1 MSRKVASVRPTV
13 WGNVLDGGRDAD
25 SPISDGGTFE
35 PEHIAAMS
43 LAFQEVCEALEIGP
57 RATRERE
64 VIAVRIIELAR
75 RGEQSPRRL
84 ISRVLEEAG
93 VGDPT
98 ERRSA

>member
-1 MSRKVASVRPTV
+1 MEGAM
-13 WGNVLDGGRDAD
+13 
-25 SPISDGGTFE
+25 PILPYLSGTFE
-35 PEHIAAMS
+35 PEHIDAMS

-64 VIAVRIIELAR
+64 VIAVRKLAR

-93 VGDPT
+93 VG
-98 ERRSA
+98 RRWA

>member
-1 MSRKVASVRPTV
+1 M
-13 WGNVLDGGRDAD
+13 
-25 SPISDGGTFE
+25 PIHRYLTGGTFE

-57 RATRERE
+57 RATRDRE

-84 ISRVLEEAG
+84 ISRLLEEAG
-93 VGDPT
+93 VGEPDGASLRLKPIH
-98 ERRSA
+98 RPIL

>member
-1 MSRKVASVRPTV
+1 MEVVM
-13 WGNVLDGGRDAD
+13 
-25 SPISDGGTFE
+25 PIHPNLTAGTFE
-35 PEHIAAMS
+35 PEHIDAMS

-64 VIAVRIIELAR
+64 AIAVKIIELAR

-93 VGDPT
+93 VGRPN
-98 ERRSA
+98 RASLGLRC